1 MNKVTL
7 ETDRLYVRSLVS
19 ADVTQDY
26 VDWLNDPEV
35 NRFLE
40 SRFSRATF
48 ADVEQYVQSVS
59 QDDDSY
65 FLGIFL
71 KSDQKHIG
79 NIKLDAIDHYHRRGI
94 IGLMLGDKQEWGK
107 GYATEA
113 IRVLTQYGLEELK
126 LLKLSAGCYESNM
139 GSKRAFEKVGY
150 QIEGLLRNQVE
161 TGAGR
166 EGLWQ
171 MGILPSE
178 LI

>member
-1 MNKVTL
+1 MNKVAL
-7 ETDRLYVRSLVS
+7 ETDRLYLRSLVS
-19 ADVTQDY
+19 EDVTQDY
-26 VDWLNDPEV
+26 VGWLNDPEV
-35 NRFLE
+35 NQFLE
-40 SRFSRATF
+40 SRFSRATL
-48 ADVEQYVQSVS
+48 ADVEQYVRSVS
-59 QDDDSY
+59 QDDGSY
-65 FLGIFL
+65 FLGMFL

-79 NIKLDAIDHYHRRGI
+79 NIKLDAIDHYHRRGT

-113 IRVLTQYGLEELK
+113 IRVLTRYGLEELK
-126 LLKLSAGCYESNM
+126 LLKLSAGCYESNL